1 MTRPE
6 RKLQTT
12 NTHLEM
18 FTTLSHKGE
27 AHEVND
33 FISPR
38 SNGNN
43 QENNGNR
50 DTLLVT
56 VWNCAPSGGQCGG
69 TTL

>member
-1 MTRPE
+1 MTSPE

-38 SNGNN
+38 SNGNH
-43 QENNGNR
+43 QENNDNR

-56 VWNCAPSGGQCGG
+56 V
-69 TTL
+69 